1 MDASKLFND
10 VLKYIEDS
18 GLNYLIKKSPFS
30 ANISIKSTLIRRYSD
45 KSPNA
50 EYVANKV
57 HTDVNKENVQ
67 EDISLKELV
76 SLRESYNSV
85 ANEKEILED
94 ILGKERGKL
103 KDLENQIAEQ
113 RSELLRVKSE
123 RKNSNQK
130 LKNIEEENIKLKDEN
145 KLFKKQVEEK
155 SEALKTA
162 VVKIADL
169 EDKLRTSDC

>member
-1 MDASKLFND
+1 MDASIIFSD

-18 GLNYLIKKSPFS
+18 GLNYLMKKSPFS

-57 HTDVNKENVQ
+57 QTDVKKENVQ

-123 RKNSNQK
+123 RKKSKQK
-130 LKNIEEENIKLKDEN
+130 IKTLEDENIKLKDEN
-145 KLFKKQVEEK
+145 QVIKKQVEER
-155 SEALKTA
+155 SDSLKTA
-162 VVKIADL
+162 EIKIADL
-169 EDKLRTSDC
+169 EAKV